1 MARVNGV
8 TEHRRRQTDQEG
20 LFRNL
25 TNKLGSRLVV
35 RTQEQFQ
42 VALVRVKLVNS
53 FEVCEELSKTD
64 EGNTRC

>member
-1 MARVNGV
+1 MTRVNGV

-25 TNKLGSRLVV
+25 TNELGSRLVV

-42 VALVRVKLVNS
+42 VGLVRVKFVNS
-53 FEVCEELSKTD
+53 FEICKELSKTD
-64 EGNTRC
+64 EGNNQS